1 MILLHNL
8 KNLRVGIS
16 SLYCSIASITKSV
29 VVENLKSSHFTLP
42 NQILC
47 RNFTSEISEN
57 QHNFTVNYLVNSCGL
72 SLGNAISASKLLN
85 LQTPEKA
92 DSVLALLR
100 SHGFSQH
107 QISKFVRS
115 CPKTLLSCPE
125 KTLLPKLEF
134 FASVGV
140 SREDLARTVATNP
153 CLLTVSLE
161 KRIVPTYNFLRSLLS
176 EKNVIGVFKRR
187 SWIFLV
193 DHCKDVV
200 PNIGLLRELGMP
212 QPSISLLLAHYTH
225 VTMNKHKRFGKIVGE
240 VKEMGFSLQ
249 TSTFVFAL
257 HTLCGKSSKLIWKR
271 SCKIFMSWGWSED
284 DFLSAFRKNPEF
296 TIVSEKKLVQ
306 VMDFL
311 VNKMG
316 WPSGMIAR
324 YPRVMRHSLEK
335 RIRPR
340 CLVVKVL
347 RLKGLIDENLSLDY
361 VMQPQERL
369 FLERFVTK
377 FQIEVPQLWNVYQG
391 KVGIEDV

>member
-1 MILLHNL
+1 M
-8 KNLRVGIS
+8 
-16 SLYCSIASITKSV
+16 
-29 VVENLKSSHFTLP
+29 
-42 NQILC
+42 
-47 RNFTSEISEN
+47 
-57 QHNFTVNYLVNSCGL
+57 
-72 SLGNAISASKLLN
+72 
-85 LQTPEKA
+85 
-92 DSVLALLR
+92 
-100 SHGFSQH
+100 
-107 QISKFVRS
+107 
-115 CPKTLLSCPE
+115 
-125 KTLLPKLEF
+125 
-134 FASVGV
+134 
-140 SREDLARTVATNP
+140 SRENPFAKARVFCLGWSLKGGP
-153 CLLTVSLE
+153 CKNCGRQSLSFGSSLE

-240 VKEMGFSLQ
+240 VKEMGFSLR

-271 SCKIFMSWGWSED
+271 SRKIFMSWGWSED

-340 CLVVKVL
+340 SLVVKVL
-347 RLKGLIDENLSLDY
+347 RLKGLIDENLSLGY
-361 VMQPQERL
+361 VMHPQDRL
-369 FLERFVTK
+369 LVERFVTK

>member
-1 MILLHNL
+1 MW
-8 KNLRVGIS
+8 
-16 SLYCSIASITKSV
+16 V
-29 VVENLKSSHFTLP
+29 V
-42 NQILC
+42 
-47 RNFTSEISEN
+47 
-57 QHNFTVNYLVNSCGL
+57 
-72 SLGNAISASKLLN
+72 LGNAISASKLLN

-100 SHGFSQH
+100 SHGFSQL
-107 QISKFVRS
+107 QISKENPFDKAQVFRLGWS
-115 CPKTLLSCPE
+115 LKGGPCKNCGRQSLS
-125 KTLLPKLEF
+125 F
-134 FASVGV
+134 GS
-140 SREDLARTVATNP
+140 
-153 CLLTVSLE
+153 SLE

-225 VTMNKHKRFGKIVGE
+225 VAMNKHKRFGKIVGE
-240 VKEMGFSLQ
+240 VKEMGFSLR

-271 SCKIFMSWGWSED
+271 SRKIFMSWGWSED

-316 WPSGMIAR
+316 WASGMIAR
-324 YPRVMRHSLEK
+324 YPWVMRHSLEK
-335 RIRPR
+335 SIRPR
-340 CLVVKVL
+340 SLVVKVL
-347 RLKGLIDENLSLDY
+347 RLKGLIDENLSLGY
-361 VMQPQERL
+361 VMHPQDRL
-369 FLERFVTK
+369 LVERFVTK
-377 FQIEVPQLWNVYQG
+377 FQIEVPQLWNVYHEVTG
-391 KVGIEDV
+391 TVFTKEEDRVGLGRKGL

>member
-1 MILLHNL
+1 MW
-8 KNLRVGIS
+8 
-16 SLYCSIASITKSV
+16 V
-29 VVENLKSSHFTLP
+29 V
-42 NQILC
+42 
-47 RNFTSEISEN
+47 
-57 QHNFTVNYLVNSCGL
+57 
-72 SLGNAISASKLLN
+72 LGNAISASKLLN

-100 SHGFSQH
+100 SHGFSQL

-115 CPKTLLSCPE
+115 CPKTLLSCTE
-125 KTLLPKLEF
+125 KTLLTKLKF

-140 SREDLARTVATNP
+140 SREDLARTAAANP
-153 CLLTVSLE
+153 CLLAVSLE

-200 PNIGLLRELGMP
+200 PNIGLLRELDMP

-240 VKEMGFSLQ
+240 VKEMGFSLR
-249 TSTFVFAL
+249 TSTFVSAL

-296 TIVSEKKLVQ
+296 TIVSEKTLVQ

-340 CLVVKVL
+340 SLVVKVF
-347 RLKGLIDENLSLDY
+347 RLKGLIDENLSLGH
-361 VMQPQERL
+361 VMHPQDRL
-369 FLERFVTK
+369 LLERFVTK